1 MSALKMLGTVLRSR
15 AAMRIGGYTHLVGPL
30 LSGHGRI
37 AAGRWII
44 TSPVGVHS
52 EGQATD
58 TVTTRAIRVREATA

>member
-1 MSALKMLGTVLRSR
+1 
-15 AAMRIGGYTHLVGPL
+15 MRIGGYTDLVGL

-37 AAGRWII
+37 SAGRWII